1 MYKVLKNES
10 DFDDWIRVLPDEV
23 SVISTQTAVK
33 NSLKEVLQRFDTAY
47 GKERRIEADLGGFA
61 IVLFGDRTEVQMNM
75 SMKKFINR
83 KSRSVL

>member
-33 NSLKEVLQRFDTAY
+33 NSLKEVLQRFDMVKNA
-47 GKERRIEADLGGFA
+47 
-61 IVLFGDRTEVQMNM
+61 V
-75 SMKKFINR
+75 
-83 KSRSVL
+83 